1 MRVPTNIT
9 PRTQR
14 PTGEVPFVQNR
25 AGAAAASGAQ
35 LGNQLVQAG
44 NTLGSVGGLLRQ
56 QATQA
61 QRFGVMQ
68 NFSAFQTSVDEKMVE
83 LKRNADPAQGNFA
96 DQATAAYSNWE
107 ADWLDTVPDD
117 FYDEFATRAAD
128 VKSSIAR
135 DALAFQYERTDAF
148 FRQGVN
154 DQLNVSLQ
162 ALDQD
167 GSIVNLDAQRRNIDE
182 FIDATA
188 LTEAEKLS
196 LRRQA
201 YRAIEGVSYKS
212 EVRRGNLDMGALGVG
227 SAPGEAVDLLLEFDG
242 SSLEN
247 GLDYETNRELLGE
260 RVKEAEAAAVEGVGS
275 LDRWAAL
282 PSRARGALISLVDDL
297 GGLPASVKQAIDS
310 GDLNEVAQA
319 VADLSGTDDDRR
331 AVEAKIILGT
341 EQMPEGMLD
350 ADPRFAN
357 IPYEDRLALR
367 ADAEREAAAQQT
379 ADQAAALAQQK
390 SAINDLE
397 LNLMDGAAGQYEI
410 DQAREA
416 GWLTDASDVKRLQN
430 IIKEQ
435 NEGLVAV
442 QQIQA
447 MVNAG
452 MTGNPADEEFRKAF
466 NAYVGTGGEAA
477 LRQRD
482 QTFVRDYLV
491 PAVRTLGDL
500 PTSATGLLGAMIRS
514 QDSEQA
520 LFALDTLA
528 QLEQASPEAYNARV
542 SEEVQAD
549 VEYWRG
555 IKDYY
560 AADAVLEAV
569 RGGNTQEAR
578 TRTTMLRKEAE
589 TLIADGDVE
598 INLRQTLAPNGWFQ
612 GDAAM
617 VAGTDDLLQR
627 DFNQIFEREYAREG
641 NLERAKQ
648 NTLTAMGKVWK
659 VSEAG
664 GQRLLMKYPP
674 EVTYPKWNDSHDWLT
689 EQGLAELRANA
700 PGREIE
706 NFQLITDEQ
715 TISEFQEGR
724 TGGSSGPSYVVI
736 YPDPETGQL
745 RVPTVKRPGAGGE
758 LFDTGVPLRL
768 SFQITPEMEA
778 AKAADFAT
786 KQENLAY
793 ETAIETFQNA
803 QRHSLHTGVPIPEE
817 VQQAYDD
824 AVAAQGAPRSTM
836 TVFGNYGTR

>member
-9 PRTQR
+9 PRTER
-14 PTGEVPFVQNR
+14 PTGEMPFVQNR
-25 AGAAAASGAQ
+25 AGAAAASSAQ
-35 LGNQLVQAG
+35 LGNQLVQTG

-56 QATQA
+56 QAQQA

-107 ADWLDTVPDD
+107 AEWLDTVPDD

-128 VKSSIAR
+128 IKASIAR
-135 DALAFQYERTDAF
+135 DALAFQYERTDEF

-212 EVRRGNLDMGALGVG
+212 EVRRGNLEMGALGVG

-310 GDLNEVAQA
+310 GDLTEVAQA

-331 AVEAKIILGT
+331 AVEARIILGT

-367 ADAEREAAAQQT
+367 ADAEREAAAQQA
-379 ADQAAALAQQK
+379 ADQAAALAAQK
-390 SAINDLE
+390 AATNE
-397 LNLMDGAAGQYEI
+397 LFTNLYDGAAGQYEI

-416 GWLTDASDVKRLQN
+416 GWLTNYDDIKKAQT
-430 IIKEQ
+430 IIKDR
-435 NEGLVAV
+435 NEALGGV
-442 QQIQA
+442 QMIQG
-447 MVNAG
+447 MINSG
-452 MTGNPADEEFRKAF
+452 MTGNPASEDFRKAL
-466 NAYVGTGGEAA
+466 NAYIGPVGEAA
-477 LRQRD
+477 MRQRD
-482 QTFVRDYLV
+482 PDFVQNVLIPSARQ
-491 PAVRTLGDL
+491 LGDL
-500 PTSATGLLGAMIRS
+500 PTETVGLLTGMMRS
-514 QDSEQA
+514 ADPQQA
-520 LFALDTLA
+520 LYALDTLS
-528 QLEQASPEAYNARV
+528 QLEQASPEAYQARV
-542 SEEVQAD
+542 TAEVAGD

-560 AADAVLEAV
+560 PEDQVLAAV
-569 RGGNTQEAR
+569 RGGTTQEERTRVKMLREEAR
-578 TRTTMLRKEAE
+578 TLINEGE
-589 TLIADGDVE
+589 VDVNLLSTLGDMPGWQMGDPIMTAGASQALDADYQQ
-598 INLRQTLAPNGWFQ
+598 L
-612 GDAAM
+612 
-617 VAGTDDLLQR
+617 
-627 DFNQIFEREYAREG
+627 FEREYARDG
-641 NLERAKQ
+641 NVEKAKDRAVKALGRVW
-648 NTLTAMGKVWK
+648 NTTNV
-659 VSEAG
+659 G
-664 GQRLLMKYPP
+664 GQQLLMKYPP
-674 EVTYPKWNDSHDWLT
+674 ELVGYETWNGSHDWIT
-689 EQGLAELRANA
+689 EQGRADL
-700 PGREIE
+700 GLDEGQS
-706 NFQLITDEQ
+706 FQLISDDQTRAEFQAWQTGAAPRPSYLAVYTDETGNLRMPMDEQ
-715 TISEFQEGR
+715 GR
-724 TGGSSGPSYVVI
+724 P
-736 YPDPETGQL
+736 Q
-745 RVPTVKRPGAGGE
+745 R
-758 LFDTGVPLRL
+758 LF
-768 SFQITPEMEA
+768 FEITPEMDA
-778 AKAADFAT
+778 MKAEQFNERNANL
-786 KQENLAY
+786 EN
-793 ETAIETFQNA
+793 ETAIDLFNEA

-817 VQQAYDD
+817 IQENYDR
-824 AVAAQGAPRSTM
+824 AVEAQGVPRNRAM
-836 TVFGNYGTR
+836 VFQNWGQ